1 MAIYYG
7 ILGWLALCA
16 VILRY
21 FQERPRKVLS
31 FLSTV
36 IPLTVIAAGRGMTV
50 GTDTVQYS
58 HAVQVL
64 QGLGYP
70 QFESRNLYTNY
81 EFGFTLLLRFCSLFH
96 DPVRVMIVISSL
108 IILVI
113 PFLVISLIS
122 DNPQYAYLAYYLL
135 TGYYVNLNLMRQSL
149 AISFI
154 YLAIYCIYK
163 GSTAL
168 SYVFLLMGSFFHL
181 TIFFV
186 FLIIF
191 LSSYI
196 IEKNTVKWVT
206 IIGSLL
212 LFILGRF
219 LPALFTS
226 IGKYGSYATYGERF
240 LVGSRTTP
248 LLMII
253 LFGFMLILL
262 VYNYKEYDDKFIAFQ
277 RKRSVLYG
285 EKRIYNASI
294 YSCILGVWLGVCSLY
309 INLFHRFMYNIFPF
323 IILVIP
329 VIYVYSKKRDML
341 IYKVMGSAILVL
353 FFVAFQFVAKD
364 WFGIDPYV
372 WA

>member
-7 ILGWLALCA
+7 VLGWLALCA

-31 FLSTV
+31 FLSTA

-81 EFGFTLLLRFCSLFH
+81 EFGFTLLLRFCALFH

-122 DNPQYAYLAYYLL
+122 DNPQYAYLVYYLL

-154 YLAIYCIYK
+154 YLSIYCIYK
-163 GSTAL
+163 GNIAL
-168 SYVFLLMGSFFHL
+168 SYVLLLVGSFFHL
-181 TIFFV
+181 TIFFI
-186 FLIIF
+186 FLIVF

-196 IEKNTVKWVT
+196 IKKNTIKWVT

-212 LFILGRF
+212 ILFVGRF
-219 LPALFTS
+219 LPMLFTS
-226 IGKYGSYATYGERF
+226 IGKYGSYATHGESF

-248 LLMII
+248 LLMIM
-253 LFGFMLILL
+253 LFGFILMIL
-262 VYNYKEYDDKFIAFQ
+262 VYNYNEYDEEFIAF
-277 RKRSVLYG
+277 RGKRGALYG
-285 EKRIYNASI
+285 EKLIYNASI
-294 YSCILGVWLGVCSLY
+294 YSCILGVWLGFCSLY

-323 IILVIP
+323 IVLVIP
-329 VIYVYSKKRDML
+329 AIYVYSKRQDML
-341 IYKVMGSAILVL
+341 IYKVIGGIILVL
-353 FFVAFQFVAKD
+353 FFVAFQFVPKA

>member
-31 FLSTV
+31 FLSTA
-36 IPLTVIAAGRGMTV
+36 IPLTVISAGRGMTV

-70 QFESRNLYTNY
+70 QFESRNLYPNY

-122 DNPQYAYLAYYLL
+122 DNPQYAYLVYYLL
-135 TGYYVNLNLMRQSL
+135 TGYYVNLNLMRQSI

-163 GSTAL
+163 GNIAL
-168 SYVFLLMGSFFHL
+168 SYVFLLVGSFFHL
-181 TIFFV
+181 TILFV
-186 FLIIF
+186 CMIVF
-191 LSSYI
+191 LSSYVI
-196 IEKNTVKWVT
+196 KKNTIKYIT
-206 IIGSLL
+206 LIGSLL
-212 LFILGRF
+212 ILFVGRF
-219 LPALFTS
+219 LPALFTG
-226 IGKYGSYATYGERF
+226 IGKYGSYATHGERY
-240 LVGSRTTP
+240 LVGSRITP
-248 LLMII
+248 LLMIM
-253 LFGFMLILL
+253 LFGFMLMIL
-262 VYNYKEYDDKFIAFQ
+262 VYSYNEYDDEFIAFH
-277 RKRSVLYG
+277 RKRGTLYG
-285 EKRIYNASI
+285 EKLIYNASI
-294 YSCILGVWLGVCSLY
+294 YSSVLGIWLGVCSLY

-323 IILVIP
+323 IIIVIP
-329 VIYVYSKKRDML
+329 VIYAYSKKRDMF
-341 IYKVMGSAILVL
+341 IYKIIGSAVLVL
-353 FFVAFQFVAKD
+353 FFVAFQFVPKD